1 MLMLRLV
8 LGLSA
13 CGLLALV
20 AMVLYDIWL
29 AYELDR
35 LNRHASIALPANRQE
50 DRAAKDG
57 AVERAGGRGARHR
70 KFLAG
75 SR

>member
-8 LGLSA
+8 LGISA

-35 LNRHASIALPANRQE
+35 MNRHASIALPAKRPE
-50 DRAAKDG
+50 GRAAKRRT
-57 AVERAGGRGARHR
+57 VERVSGRDTRH
-70 KFLAG
+70 
-75 SR
+75 

>member
-8 LGLSA
+8 LGISA
-13 CGLLALV
+13 CGLLALI

-35 LNRHASIALPANRQE
+35 MNRHASIVLPANRPE
-50 DRAAKDG
+50 GRAAKDG
-57 AVERAGGRGARHR
+57 AFDRVGGQGTRH
-70 KFLAG
+70 
-75 SR
+75 